1 MTIHDPSLRT
11 ALKTLK
17 LTGMLDTLDA
27 RLAQTRDG
35 KLGHLEFLQVLP
47 GSSNAHAC
55 SPTSLVDTPTAPSV
69 NACAN
74 TPDLSY

>member
-1 MTIHDPSLRT
+1 MTIHDPSLRA

-35 KLGHLEFLQVLP
+35 QLGQDRKSTRQN
-47 GSSNAHAC
+47 SSHNTL
-55 SPTSLVDTPTAPSV
+55 SRMPSS
-69 NACAN
+69 A
-74 TPDLSY
+74 

>member
-1 MTIHDPSLRT
+1 MTIHDPSLRL

-35 KLGHLEFLQVLP
+35 KLGHLEFLRYAHLSAPEP
-47 GSSNAHAC
+47 GELHDGK
-55 SPTSLVDTPTAPSV
+55 PWGIT
-69 NACAN
+69 
-74 TPDLSY
+74 